1 MGRTAQLMWHS
12 LAEAAELVRTRA
24 VSPVELT
31 RACVD
36 RIERVDAAIHAFASV
51 DAAHALEEARAA
63 EREIQSGRYRG
74 PLHGIP
80 IALKDNYDT
89 LGIPTRNGS
98 QVFARRMPTQH
109 ATTWER
115 LKQAGA
121 ILLGKTTMS
130 EAAWGVDFPPVR
142 NPWNVQCNPGVS
154 SGGSAA
160 AVAAGLCFMAMGSDT
175 GGSIR
180 IPAGLCGMVGLKPTY
195 GRVSRAGILPHTWS
209 LDHAGPLTRCVEDA
223 ALTLSVIAGC
233 DPRDSTSADVPVADY
248 LSRLKN
254 GVRGIRIGVPREH
267 FWERIQERVEPVVRQ
282 ALYDLEAA
290 GAQLEEVSI
299 PHMDSALGAILVT
312 EMASVTAWHDKYL
325 KDPSQRALY
334 TPEVRVLMDAGKFIF
349 ATDFLKAQRLRRV
362 LIEEVRTALNRV
374 DVLATPALPL
384 CAWEISQSHVEIAGQ
399 TEHVLHACWRFT
411 YPWNLTGLPAL
422 SLPCGFVGGLPVGL
436 QLVGRP
442 FDEAMILRVG
452 HAYET
457 ITRWHK
463 MRPPEPHRPP
473 LPTGS

>member
-1 MGRTAQLMWHS
+1 LPWHS
-12 LAEAAELVRTRA
+12 LAEAAEAVRTRA

-31 RACVD
+31 RLCLE
-36 RIERVDAAIHAFASV
+36 RIERVDRAIHAFASV
-51 DAAHALEEARAA
+51 DAARALKEAQAA
-63 EREIQSGRYRG
+63 EGEIQGSRYRG

-98 QVFARRMPTQH
+98 QVFASRIPDQD

-115 LKQAGA
+115 LRNAGA

-142 NPWNVQCNPGVS
+142 NPWDVRRNPGVS

-160 AVAAGLCFMAMGSDT
+160 AVTAGLCFMAMGSDT

-180 IPAGLCGMVGLKPTY
+180 IPAGLCGAVGLKATY

-209 LDHAGPLTRCVEDA
+209 LDHAGPLTRSVEDA
-223 ALTLSVIAGC
+223 ALALGVIAGH
-233 DPRDSTSADVPVADY
+233 DPRDPTSSDLPVGDS
-248 LSRLKN
+248 LSGLKK
-254 GVRGIRIGVPREH
+254 GVRGVRIGVPREH
-267 FWERIQERVEPVVRQ
+267 FWERIQEGVQPVVRQ
-282 ALYDLEAA
+282 ALDDLEAA
-290 GAQLEEVSI
+290 GAQVEEVSI
-299 PHMDSALGAILVT
+299 PHMTTALGAILVT

-325 KDPSQRALY
+325 KQPEQRAKY
-334 TPEVRVLMDAGKFIF
+334 TPEVRALLDAGKFIF

-362 LIEEVRTALNRV
+362 LVEEVRAAFARV
-374 DVLATPALPL
+374 EVLATPTLPL
-384 CAWEISQSHVEIAGQ
+384 CAWEFSESHVEIAGQ
-399 TEHVLHACWRFT
+399 AEHVLHACWRFT

-422 SLPCGFVGGLPVGL
+422 SLPCGFAEGLPVGL

-452 HAYET
+452 HAYEAA
-457 ITRWHK
+457 TRWHER
-463 MRPPEPHRPP
+463 RPPDPVV
-473 LPTGS
+473 GAG

>member
-1 MGRTAQLMWHS
+1 MVRTAQLTWHS
-12 LAEAAELVRTRA
+12 LVEAAELVRTRA
-24 VSPVELT
+24 VSSVELT
-31 RACVD
+31 RACVE
-36 RIERVDAAIHAFASV
+36 RIEKVDTAIHSFASV

-63 EREIQSGRYRG
+63 ECEIQSGRYRG

-98 QVFARRMPTQH
+98 QVFARRIPTQH

-180 IPAGLCGMVGLKPTY
+180 IPAGLCGIVGLKPTY

-233 DPRDSTSADVPVADY
+233 DPRDSTSADVPVGDY
-248 LSRLKN
+248 LSRLKS

-267 FWERIQERVEPVVRQ
+267 FWERV
-282 ALYDLEAA
+282 
-290 GAQLEEVSI
+290 
-299 PHMDSALGAILVT
+299 
-312 EMASVTAWHDKYL
+312 
-325 KDPSQRALY
+325 
-334 TPEVRVLMDAGKFIF
+334 
-349 ATDFLKAQRLRRV
+349 
-362 LIEEVRTALNRV
+362 
-374 DVLATPALPL
+374 
-384 CAWEISQSHVEIAGQ
+384 
-399 TEHVLHACWRFT
+399 
-411 YPWNLTGLPAL
+411 
-422 SLPCGFVGGLPVGL
+422 
-436 QLVGRP
+436 
-442 FDEAMILRVG
+442 
-452 HAYET
+452 
-457 ITRWHK
+457 
-463 MRPPEPHRPP
+463 
-473 LPTGS
+473 